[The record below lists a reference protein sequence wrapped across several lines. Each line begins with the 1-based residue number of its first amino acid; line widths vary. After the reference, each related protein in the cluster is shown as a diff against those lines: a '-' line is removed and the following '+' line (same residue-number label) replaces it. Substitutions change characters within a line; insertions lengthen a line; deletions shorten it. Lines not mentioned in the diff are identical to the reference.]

1 MPFHSKAS
9 ERAPQL
15 VDPKRRSQGPSDVFA
30 PIRREI
36 AGSDGELGNRT
47 GHNMSDEDDLE
58 EEDDEPG
65 LLFGKRRDAE
75 SANLP
80 DSSKRHKA

>member
-1 MPFHSKAS
+1 MLEAEAEGYGEF
-9 ERAPQL
+9 E
-15 VDPKRRSQGPSDVFA
+15 DDFD
-30 PIRREI
+30 EI

-65 LLFGKRRDAE
+65 LLFGKRRDGE